1 MIKKWYDKIFVD
13 GLAGMANG
21 IFVTLIIGTILS
33 QLAGLSSAS
42 YAKYVVQIADV
53 LKILMGAG
61 IGIGMA
67 AKYKQ
72 GPMVSICGAIA
83 GMIGSYAQPILSTDM
98 ISSGK
103 VVFEGAGEPLGAFIA
118 AFVALQVGQILN
130 GKTPFAAFLTPL
142 VSIFLGGAA
151 GLWIGHPISQVMAR
165 IGVMITWAT
174 GKSPFVMGIC
184 VAALMGLV
192 FTLPLSA
199 TALAISLNL
208 NGLAGGA
215 ALIGCCTHMI
225 GFAVIGI
232 KDNNIGGFLAQA
244 VGTSKLQ
251 LPNIM
256 KKMLILIPTVVASGI
271 MGPISTCIF
280 RITCGPEAAGIGNT
294 AFLGPVMAYRDMV
307 ANGRDDLFSLIEI
320 FLVCFVLPAVVTKFI
335 AKFLVKDGVIKGGD
349 FKLHL

>member
-33 QLAGLSSAS
+33 QVAGLAGDT
-42 YAKYVVQIADV
+42 YAKYIVQIADI
-53 LKILMGAG
+53 LKVLMGAG

-72 GPMVSICGAIA
+72 GPMVSVCGAIA
-83 GMIGSYAQPILSTDM
+83 GMIGAYAQPILSSTM
-98 ISSGK
+98 INSGK
-103 VVFEGAGEPLGAFIA
+103 VIFDGAGEPLGAFIA

-130 GKTPFAAFLTPL
+130 GKTPFAAFLTPFA
-142 VSIFLGGAA
+142 SIFLGGAA
-151 GLWIGHPISQVMAR
+151 GLWVGAPIAKVMAH

-184 VAALMGLV
+184 IAALMGLV

-199 TALAISLNL
+199 TALAMSLNL
-208 NGLAGGA
+208 SGLAGGA
-215 ALIGCCTHMI
+215 ALVGCCTHMI
-225 GFAVIGI
+225 GYALISF

-244 VGTSKLQ
+244 IGTSKLQ

-256 KKMLILIPTVVASGI
+256 KKMLVIIPPVVASAI
-271 MGPISTCIF
+271 MGPIATCVF

-294 AFLGPVMAYRDMV
+294 AFLGPIMAYRNMV
-307 ANGRDDLFSLIEI
+307 SNGRDDLFSLIEI
-320 FLVCFVLPAVVTKFI
+320 FLVCIVLPAIVTKFI

-349 FKLHL
+349 LKLHL